1 MQRLKTRPQFQ
12 AALAGGTV
20 ARTAHFALHR
30 VAINAGGPL
39 SAAAASIAPT
49 KAQETSVPAGGA
61 AQTALVAS
69 SAVADSVALPT
80 ARSAPLP
87 LFSVADVW
95 LGAMVPKRWAR
106 RAVTRNAIRRQI
118 HAVGESLQPPLAADA
133 HLVRL
138 RGQLMQAERTKAHR
152 ARHRVQARTRTRTGR
167 CTLVTAFRRLDGE
180 ISVQVSAVMPLQP
193 GQVHPDRPEEFH
205 TLLLDSLPMTRDYS
219 ILDLLLPASW
229 LERLRQLTD
238 FTRG

>member
-39 SAAAASIAPT
+39 SAAAAASIAPT
-49 KAQETSVPAGGA
+49 KAQETSVPAGGT

-106 RAVTRNAIRRQI
+106 RAVTRNAIKRQI
-118 HAVGESLQPPLAADA
+118 YAVSAALESPLPQAA
-133 HLVRL
+133 HVVRL
-138 RGQLMQAERTKAHR
+138 RATFDRKQ
-152 ARHRVQARTRTRTGR
+152 
-167 CTLVTAFRRLDGE
+167 F
-180 ISVQVSAVMPLQP
+180 VSASSCALKQAVRAEL
-193 GQVHPDRPEEFH
+193 V
-205 TLLLDSLPMTRDYS
+205 
-219 ILDLLLPASW
+219 
-229 LERLRQLTD
+229 QL
-238 FTRG
+238 FARAAAAARGAAA